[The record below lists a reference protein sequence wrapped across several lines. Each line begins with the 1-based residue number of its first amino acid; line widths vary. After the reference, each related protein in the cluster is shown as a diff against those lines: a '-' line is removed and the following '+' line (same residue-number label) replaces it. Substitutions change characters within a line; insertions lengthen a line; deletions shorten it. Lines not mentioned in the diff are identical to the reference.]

1 MKPTLPA
8 ILIAASV
15 ALCATW
21 AGVALAAEPG
31 TDPPLAVHMPWKAA
45 GLTERQ
51 AAAHLLN
58 RFAFGPRP
66 GEVDTVVKMGLDR
79 WMDRQ
84 LAANLPDAK
93 SLEDL
98 RELPALGMTTA
109 QIYKTYPPAG
119 MILLQAKQAGIIP
132 DDIKKGDLKNKE
144 NDPQREEL
152 KAKVKAFAAE
162 QGYRPEKELIGQLMT
177 QKLVRAVESE
187 NQLEEVMTDF
197 WYNHFNVSTTD
208 NKVKPFLLSYER
220 DAIRPNALGSFPRSP
235 RSHRQEPGD
244 AGLPRQRAVHGGG
257 QRADHDAGRDGPH
270 APPAGPLRRPRRR
283 RARRSRSHHVPLQ
296 RPGDARGAPE
306 PARAFPS
313 GSQAQAAAGGQRE
326 LCPRVDGVPYAG
338 RGWRLHADGRRRGR
352 PRAFTGWTILP
363 AQPKVREAAET
374 RLARAQRAGG
384 LGFVQEGDFL
394 FRADQ
399 HDAAP
404 KSILGASLP
413 AGRGIE
419 DGEAVLDLLAANR
432 ATARHIATKLAVR
445 FVSDH
450 PPQALVDRLTDVY
463 LRTGGD
469 VRRMVAAIAESPEF
483 WRRDA
488 VGAKIKSPF
497 ELAASALRITG
508 GDVIDPTGV
517 FQWITRM
524 GQPLYA
530 YQAPTG
536 YPDRAEAW
544 VNTGSLLSRMNFG
557 LQLAANR
564 VKGVSVRPRRARR
577 RPRARLPRGRPAGL
591 RRAADARPRPRFRRQ
606 APAAHGGRSQ
616 PGQTGG
622 PGRPQGCWQGR
633 RQGRSRRGPPRRPAG
648 EVDAGPARRQRP
660 RPPGRR
666 AQTAGRPS
674 SPLAP
679 RTGRRGDPGV
689 AGIPAALERIR
700 RRSWPATSPSV
711 PLLKEREGPTG
722 VASQSSPF
730 SFRRR
735 G

>member
-8 ILIAASV
+8 ILIAASA
-15 ALCATW
+15 ALCAAW
-21 AGVALAAEPG
+21 AGVAHSEPG
-31 TDPPLAVHMPWKAA
+31 AQTPPLAVHMPWKAA

-220 DAIRPNALGSFPRSP
+220 DAIRPNALGSFRGLLEATAKSP
-235 RSHRQEPGD
+235 AMLVYLDNAQSTAAANEPTTMQD
-244 AGLPRQRAVHGGG
+244 EMDRTPRQRARFGGRG
-257 QRADHDAGRDGPH
+257 AA
-270 APPAGPLRRPRRR
+270 
-283 RARRSRSHHVPLQ
+283 V
-296 RPGDARGAPE
+296 PGDPDPTMSRFSGRGMLAARQNRLARSPLAPKRKQQQGVNE
-306 PARAFPS
+306 NYA
-313 GSQAQAAAGGQRE
+313 RE
-326 LCPRVDGVPYAG
+326 LMELHTLGVDGGYTQKDVVEVA
-338 RGWRLHADGRRRGR
+338 
-352 PRAFTGWTILP
+352 RAFTGWTILP

-384 LGFVQEGDFL
+384 LGFIQEGDFL

-508 GDVIDPTGV
+508 GDVIDPGEL
-517 FQWITRM
+517 FKWINRM

-564 VKGVSVRPRRARR
+564 VKGVSVDLAALDGGREPASREDALRVYAALLMPGRDLDSAVKLLQPMVADPNLAKRVDQAAPKDAGKAAAKGDPAEDLLDGRPEKPMQGPRAVNVRGLLGDEPKQPVDR
-577 RPRARLPRGRPAGL
+577 RPP
-591 RRAADARPRPRFRRQ
+591 
-606 APAAHGGRSQ
+606 
-616 PGQTGG
+616 
-622 PGRPQGCWQGR
+622 
-633 RQGRSRRGPPRRPAG
+633 
-648 EVDAGPARRQRP
+648 
-660 RPPGRR
+660 
-666 AQTAGRPS
+666 
-674 SPLAP
+674 SPLEQVVGVILGSP
-679 RTGRRGDPGV
+679 EFQRR
-689 AGIPAALERIR
+689 
-700 RRSWPATSPSV
+700 
-711 PLLKEREGPTG
+711 
-722 VASQSSPF
+722 
-730 SFRRR
+730 
-735 G
+735 